1 MPSFIHTADVHLDT
15 PFSARFTQKQM
26 QLRRKELMQ
35 TFQTIVRAAEKKD
48 FLFISGDLFDG
59 EFVSLETASFL
70 QRAFSEIKD
79 PHPRGQ
85 LFGEPTGDLNAQKP
99 LCCARMV

>member
-35 TFQTIVRAAEKKD
+35 TFQKIVRAAEKKD

-59 EFVSLETASFL
+59 EFVSL
-70 QRAFSEIKD
+70 
-79 PHPRGQ
+79 
-85 LFGEPTGDLNAQKP
+85 
-99 LCCARMV
+99 